1 MPFWFVRFG
10 TEFFKQ
16 ENLGTGECKSGGS
29 AGPGVFLNR
38 KTGKFRTGKCKIK
51 REMHS
56 SR

>member
-1 MPFWFVRFG
+1 VRFG